1 MMTFSTADLWDERG
15 NSLQSLSLVL
25 ADFGGHPRFSGR
37 IRTALMGDMIAAIAI
52 DHGWFGVLVN
62 GAVRDRVALRD
73 MPLGIRALASNP
85 RTSAK
90 TGAGEADVPVE
101 FGGVVFRPGATL
113 YADEDGVVVDG

>member
-1 MMTFSTADLWDERG
+1 
-15 NSLQSLSLVL
+15 
-25 ADFGGHPRFSGR
+25 
-37 IRTALMGDMIAAIAI
+37 MGDMIAAIAI
-52 DHGWFGVLVN
+52 DHHWSGLVIN

-90 TGAGEADVPVE
+90 TGTGEADVPVE

>member
-25 ADFGGHPRFSGR
+25 ADFGGHPR
-37 IRTALMGDMIAAIAI
+37 
-52 DHGWFGVLVN
+52 
-62 GAVRDRVALRD
+62 
-73 MPLGIRALASNP
+73 NP